1 MKKKIKQEGKIKRRI
16 LKQIGEN
23 KNSIEELI
31 KQIRKKL
38 RELKKALGKEDMEG
52 ILDANSSAIDIMMD
66 AETIAELTSEIWVF
80 KKILEDKFW
89 EEDDRE

>member
-1 MKKKIKQEGKIKRRI
+1 MKEEIKEGKIKRRI

-23 KNSIEELI
+23 KNSIKELI

-38 RELKKALGKEDMEG
+38 RELKKALGKEDIKS

-89 EEDDRE
+89 EDKRK